1 MQRCVNKKGKCD
13 LRSTTTTKKQRTDTH
28 PVMAQILDIQT
39 KTLKTMI
46 INVVE
51 EIKKNMFEVLK
62 ENMPLMSEN
71 IGNIYK

>member
-1 MQRCVNKKGKCD
+1 
-13 LRSTTTTKKQRTDTH
+13 
-28 PVMAQILDIQT
+28 
-39 KTLKTMI
+39 MI